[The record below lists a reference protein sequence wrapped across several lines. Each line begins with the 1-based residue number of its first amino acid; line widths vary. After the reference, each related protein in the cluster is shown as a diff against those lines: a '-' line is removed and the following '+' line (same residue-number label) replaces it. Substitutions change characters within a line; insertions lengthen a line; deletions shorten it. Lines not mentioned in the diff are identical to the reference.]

1 MRVFENPYSKPPFL
15 QCLPI
20 YSCFTFR
27 TPKCN
32 CINMTLFSSEISN
45 EVNYFKRKVVKR
57 PHLSAWRKLG
67 NISRHV
73 CWPGS
78 MFRKRAGPG
87 GAEQCIENDA
97 FNILRTES
105 FSLMYLVLLR
115 FFSKIHGKK
124 KKNPLHCFSVLIS
137 QQHSILEH
145 SN

>member
-1 MRVFENPYSKPPFL
+1 MRVFENPYCKPPFP

-20 YSCFTFR
+20 YSCFFTFR

-45 EVNYFKRKVVKR
+45 EINYFKRKVVKR

-73 CWPGS
+73 CWPGF
-78 MFRKRAGPG
+78 MFRERAGPG
-87 GAEQCIENDA
+87 GAEMHIENNA
-97 FNILRTES
+97 FNITRAES
-105 FSLMYLVLLR
+105 FSLMYLLLLR

-124 KKNPLHCFSVLIS
+124 KKKPTALFFCFNFSAALYIRT
-137 QQHSILEH
+137 Q
-145 SN
+145 

>member
-1 MRVFENPYSKPPFL
+1 MKIHTPSHPFL

-32 CINMTLFSSEISN
+32 CISMTLFSFEISN

-78 MFRKRAGPG
+78 MFRERAGPG
-87 GAEQCIENDA
+87 GAEQRIENDA

-105 FSLMYLVLLR
+105 FSLMYLLLLR

-124 KKNPLHCFSVLIS
+124 NPTALLFCYNFSAALYIRT
-137 QQHSILEH
+137 Q
-145 SN
+145 